1 MLFKNIKEKKMDGFF
16 EMEIFCTTIKVF
28 VTFDKLKKGEKTETF
43 QPL

>member
-16 EMEIFCTTIKVF
+16 EMEIFCTTIKV
-28 VTFDKLKKGEKTETF
+28 VTFDKLKKREKTETF